1 MPDLRKMTVESLR
14 ALARKVL
21 GPGHSRLKTKAEL
34 VSALEEAG
42 AGEPARAAPSGTSA
56 AKAAPRAK
64 PAAKAKPGPSV
75 KPARPGP
82 GARVRA
88 AAGRAVKATGE
99 AVRAVK
105 QAAGEVARRGAKK
118 PAREAAAEVAEAG
131 VPAPSKAAK
140 PGRPGAAARA
150 ARAGAGAAI
159 GAVVGAKAG
168 AAPARARKAGKAAT
182 AAAAVAGAAVGA
194 AVGAAAG
201 ARAGRR
207 KAAARR
213 PRGAVPDAEGF
224 FVARV
229 RGEDAVREAPHPLV
243 EPEPED
249 EEVAGEEAEGTPSG
263 APAYDEGL
271 GDLPWGYGDDA
282 FVALPRDPRTLF
294 LYWDWSGATLDA
306 AFQGLEHGRS
316 QLWVFARSG
325 AGWERVRVIDFA
337 LESRGYYV
345 HDLEPGRAYR
355 AEIHVV
361 DRRGAERLV
370 ARPSNP
376 VGLPPSGPSGVVD
389 DRFVRIPWD
398 MPLGRLL
405 GPGHAG
411 GPFSDEVRALLAR
424 LSDWSRFGSAPVWG
438 GSAGGM
444 GGRPSSPTAAPSSP
458 GRPVDPRE
466 K

>member
-1 MPDLRKMTVESLR
+1 
-14 ALARKVL
+14 
-21 GPGHSRLKTKAEL
+21 
-34 VSALEEAG
+34 
-42 AGEPARAAPSGTSA
+42 
-56 AKAAPRAK
+56 
-64 PAAKAKPGPSV
+64 
-75 KPARPGP
+75 
-82 GARVRA
+82 
-88 AAGRAVKATGE
+88 
-99 AVRAVK
+99 
-105 QAAGEVARRGAKK
+105 
-118 PAREAAAEVAEAG
+118 
-131 VPAPSKAAK
+131 
-140 PGRPGAAARA
+140 
-150 ARAGAGAAI
+150 
-159 GAVVGAKAG
+159 
-168 AAPARARKAGKAAT
+168 
-182 AAAAVAGAAVGA
+182 
-194 AVGAAAG
+194 
-201 ARAGRR
+201 
-207 KAAARR
+207 
-213 PRGAVPDAEGF
+213 
-224 FVARV
+224 VARV

-249 EEVAGEEAEGTPSG
+249 EEAAAEEAEGTPSG

-271 GDLPWGYGDDA
+271 GELPWGYGDDA

-306 AFQGLEHGRS
+306 AFQGLEQGRS
-316 QLWVFARSG
+316 QLWIFARSG

-361 DRRGAERLV
+361 DRRGAERLL

-376 VGLPPSGPSGVVD
+376 VGLPSSGPSAVLD

-398 MPLGRLL
+398 MLLGRLL

-411 GPFSDEVRALLAR
+411 GPFSEEVRALLAR

-458 GRPVDPRE
+458 GRPVAPRE

>member
-1 MPDLRKMTVESLR
+1 M
-14 ALARKVL
+14 
-21 GPGHSRLKTKAEL
+21 
-34 VSALEEAG
+34 
-42 AGEPARAAPSGTSA
+42 
-56 AKAAPRAK
+56 
-64 PAAKAKPGPSV
+64 
-75 KPARPGP
+75 
-82 GARVRA
+82 
-88 AAGRAVKATGE
+88 
-99 AVRAVK
+99 
-105 QAAGEVARRGAKK
+105 
-118 PAREAAAEVAEAG
+118 
-131 VPAPSKAAK
+131 
-140 PGRPGAAARA
+140 
-150 ARAGAGAAI
+150 
-159 GAVVGAKAG
+159 
-168 AAPARARKAGKAAT
+168 
-182 AAAAVAGAAVGA
+182 
-194 AVGAAAG
+194 
-201 ARAGRR
+201 
-207 KAAARR
+207 
-213 PRGAVPDAEGF
+213 
-224 FVARV
+224 ARV
-229 RGEDAVREAPHPLV
+229 RGEDAVRDAPHPLV

-249 EEVAGEEAEGTPSG
+249 EEAAAEEGEGTPSG

-271 GDLPWGYGDDA
+271 GELPWGYGDDA
-282 FVALPRDPRTLF
+282 FVALPRDPHTLF
-294 LYWDWSGATLDA
+294 LYWDWSGDTLDA

-361 DRRGAERLV
+361 DRRGAERLL

-376 VGLPPSGPSGVVD
+376 VGLPPIGPSGVVD

-458 GRPVDPRE
+458 GRPVEPRE

>member
-1 MPDLRKMTVESLR
+1 MTVESLR
-14 ALARKVL
+14 ALARKIL

-42 AGEPARAAPSGTSA
+42 AGEPARAAPAGASA
-56 AKAAPRAK
+56 SKAPPRVKAA
-64 PAAKAKPGPSV
+64 GQ
-75 KPARPGP
+75 GP

-88 AAGRAVKATGE
+88 AAGRTVKATGE

-105 QAAGEVARRGAKK
+105 QAAGEVARAGAKRAGK
-118 PAREAAAEVAEAG
+118 AAGKAAAAG
-131 VPAPSKAAK
+131 APASAKAPK
-140 PGRPGAAARA
+140 PVRPGAAARA
-150 ARAGAGAAI
+150 ARTGAGAAI
-159 GAVVGAKAG
+159 GAVVGARAG

-201 ARAGRR
+201 ARSGRR
-207 KAAARR
+207 KATARK
-213 PRGAVPDAEGF
+213 PRAAVPDAEGF

-249 EEVAGEEAEGTPSG
+249 EDAAAEEAEGTPSG

-271 GDLPWGYGDDA
+271 GELPWGYGDDA

-306 AFQGLEHGRS
+306 AFQGLDHGRS

-361 DRRGAERLV
+361 DRRGAERLL

-376 VGLPPSGPSGVVD
+376 VGLPSSGPSGVVD

-411 GPFSDEVRALLAR
+411 GPFSDEARALLAR